1 MVTGIDD
8 QDCHLTY
15 HESRLMATL
24 YNASQ
29 RVSPNNQNDEWWMW
43 FTPPSDGSE
52 LYDLVCVLSFSL

>member
-8 QDCHLTY
+8 RDCHLTY

-29 RVSPNNQNDEWWMW
+29 RVSPNNRNDEWWTW

-52 LYDLVCVLSFSL
+52 LYDLVCVLSFSQ